1 MTTQA
6 DLSIPVEAPPSP
18 ALDTARL
25 YREGMIAGII
35 GALTIALWFLVLDTL
50 FGRPLWTPTVLGTV
64 LFRGSAGL
72 ATPELLTVSTEMVLM
87 FTWVHALVFVALG
100 GLVARL
106 LRHVEQHPS
115 SGFGILLLFVIF
127 QFGFIVAATIFAAPV
142 LRLLSPWSILVANLL
157 AAAAMIAYF
166 RGCYPGLRVDP

>member
-1 MTTQA
+1 MTTPA
-6 DLSIPVEAPPSP
+6 NLSTSVEAPPSP

-25 YREGMIAGII
+25 YREGMIAGVV

-50 FGRPLWTPTVLGTV
+50 SGRPLWTPTVLGTV
-64 LFRGSAGL
+64 LFRGGAGL
-72 ATPELLTVSTEMVLM
+72 ATPDSVAVSTEMVLM
-87 FTWVHALVFVALG
+87 FTWVHGLVFIALG

-106 LRHVEQHPS
+106 LGHVERHPS
-115 SGFGILLLFVIF
+115 SGFGILLIFVIF

-157 AAAAMIAYF
+157 AAAAMAAYF
-166 RGCYPGLRVDP
+166 RVCHPGLLVEP